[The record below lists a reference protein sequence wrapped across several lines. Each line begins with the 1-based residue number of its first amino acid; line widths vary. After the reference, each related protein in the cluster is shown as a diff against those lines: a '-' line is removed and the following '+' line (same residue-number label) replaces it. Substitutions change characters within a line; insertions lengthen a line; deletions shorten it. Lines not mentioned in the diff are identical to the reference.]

1 MMIDSDARKVHS
13 MKNPSNIRSLH
24 YHKIVEKQENS
35 KRTRS
40 MWVHDKNVL
49 YKQRLYFAY
58 FNKTY
63 YENASNGEQPIP

>member
-49 YKQRLYFAY
+49 
-58 FNKTY
+58 
-63 YENASNGEQPIP
+63 